1 MRSYIIHMRGDQ
13 KRQENVRRLLNI
25 LPKAQIADAV
35 VGQDVLNTT
44 DIAPGTQHEPRYP
57 FPLGPGEVGCFLS
70 HRQCWKNIIAAGIEY
85 ALIAEDDLDVDP
97 NIWPDVLDLINTHAS
112 ADTYIRLP
120 VKDRE
125 HPAANVAEREKAKL
139 FLPRVIGLQ
148 TVCQVVGRNA
158 AARLLAAS
166 DILDRPVDTFVQ
178 MHWATGQVVHTI
190 YPNGLR
196 EMTEELGGS
205 TIQKKIRAG
214 NIAVNFAAR
223 EIKRM
228 LYRARIG
235 ARPQKL

>member
-13 KRQENVRRLLNI
+13 KRQGNVRRLLNI
-25 LPKAQIADAV
+25 LPKAQIVDAV
-35 VGQDVLNTT
+35 LGQDALATT
-44 DIAPGTQHEPRYP
+44 VIAPGTHHQPRYP
-57 FPLGPGEVGCFLS
+57 FALGPGEVGCFLS
-70 HRQCWKNIIAAGIEY
+70 HRQCWKNIIATDAEY
-85 ALIAEDDLDVDP
+85 ALIAEDDLSVDP
-97 NIWPDVLDLINTHAS
+97 SIWPDVLDLINTHAS

-125 HPAANVAEREKAKL
+125 RPAAIVAEREKAKL
-139 FLPRVIGLQ
+139 FLPRMIGLQ

-166 DILDRPVDTFVQ
+166 DVLDRPVDTFVQ

-205 TIQKKIRAG
+205 TIQKKTRAG
-214 NIAVNFAAR
+214 NFATR
-223 EIKRM
+223 EIKR
-228 LYRARIG
+228 LIYRARIG

>member
-1 MRSYIIHMRGDQ
+1 MRGDH
-13 KRQENVRRLLNI
+13 KRQENVRRLLGI
-25 LPKAQIADAV
+25 LPKAQITDAV
-35 VGQDVLNTT
+35 PGQDALDTT
-44 DIAPGTQHEPRYP
+44 VVAPGTHHLPGYP

-70 HRQCWKNIIAAGIEY
+70 HRQCWKNIIAADAEY

-97 NIWPDVLDLINTHAS
+97 NVWPDVLDLINTHAS
-112 ADTYIRLP
+112 ADTYFRLP

-125 HPAANVAEREKAKL
+125 RPAANVAEREKAKL

-166 DILDRPVDTFVQ
+166 DVLDRPVDTFAQ

-196 EMTEELGGS
+196 ELTEELGGS
-205 TIQKKIRAG
+205 TIQKKTRAG
-214 NIAVNFAAR
+214 NFVTR

-235 ARPQKL
+235 ARPQKA

>member
-13 KRQENVRRLLNI
+13 NRRENVRRLLNI

-35 VGQDVLNTT
+35 VGRDALETT
-44 DIAPGTQHEPRYP
+44 AIVPGTHVLPHYP

-70 HRQCWKNIIAAGIEY
+70 HRQCWQKIITADVEY
-85 ALIAEDDLDVDP
+85 ALIAEDDLDIDP
-97 NIWPDVLDLINTHAS
+97 IIWPDVLDLINTHAS

-120 VKDRE
+120 VKNRE
-125 HPAANVAEREKAKL
+125 RPATTVAERDRARL

-166 DILDRPVDTFVQ
+166 DVLDRPVDTFVQ

-190 YPNGLR
+190 YPNGLG
-196 EMTEELGGS
+196 ELTDELGGS
-205 TIQKKIRAG
+205 TIQRKTRTE
-214 NIAVNFAAR
+214 NFAAR
-223 EIKRM
+223 EIKR
-228 LYRARIG
+228 LVYRARIG
-235 ARPQKL
+235 ARPQKV